1 MPASTQASADDIDIT
16 SIWGALKRS
25 ARKLVLAS
33 ILIGAATYAVLTTV
47 APRYTSEAQLSI
59 VAKETAN
66 PFTSPKGD
74 VGSPEALGIR
84 MDKEAVNTHVRA
96 LMSPD
101 LASGIAGELNLAGRT
116 EFNSALGPHDVAD
129 RIMRLAGVGGPRAG
143 ESERDRVLGSYFK
156 RLEVYSPKESRFI
169 GIRFT
174 SSDPDLAAEIANKL
188 ADTYRETLAKQTVV
202 ETDEVQKALEPKI
215 VRLRDEVQQAEAEV
229 ERFKGDKD
237 LFKGGPQRTGL
248 NEQQLGELTA
258 ELTKAKA
265 ARSEAEARARSARD
279 MMRTGSADALP
290 DVQKSPLIQSLVQ
303 QRVRLEREISELS
316 ATLLPGHPRMRQL
329 EADLSGLRRQISA
342 EIMKLVDSLEKEAKV
357 AALRE
362 ASVAQSLEEV
372 KSQVVTTSTSEVEL
386 RALET
391 VAKTKRS
398 ELERLQA
405 QFEAN
410 RARADSRVVPVEAQI
425 ISKARVSSV
434 PVFPK
439 KGSYAALAA
448 AATLLLGIAWTVT
461 RALLLGA
468 RQGYTAASHPKRR
481 ASDRAA
487 PAVEL
492 PSAADRRVVTATS
505 RDEAKQ
511 DAPSKAASAVAALAE
526 ELPLAKVQGEVTE
539 LATVSRL
546 ARHIRDVASGKGGFR
561 TLIAGETN
569 VLDPSTEAI
578 ELAEELVRDGMQ
590 VVVIDWSTGG
600 SGFAERL
607 GLSPAAGIVDLMRGD
622 ASFEDVIQNLPG
634 SQAHAIAAGSSLD
647 PDGPDDQIDA
657 ERLNLLL
664 DALDEAY
671 DHIVVVGVYEEAR
684 LLFEAIQGRFDAG
697 ITVGEAKHKT
707 KALSDPPGTFLGF
720 EVTDIELVRLSRSET
735 KAQPAQ
741 RFLRRGGSAHQFGAA
756 QA

>member
-1 MPASTQASADDIDIT
+1 MRSGSHASPDDIDIT

-25 ARKLVLAS
+25 SRKLVLSSLLA
-33 ILIGAATYAVLTTV
+33 GAATYGVLATM
-47 APRYTSEAQLSI
+47 APRYVSESQLSI

-74 VGSPEALGIR
+74 IASPEALGVR

-96 LMSPD
+96 LMAPD
-101 LASGIAGELNLAGRT
+101 LAGRIATELKLAELT
-116 EFNSALGPHDVAD
+116 EFNSALGPHDLAD
-129 RIMRLAGVGGPRAG
+129 RIGRLVGIGGPRAG

-156 RLEVYSPKESRFI
+156 RLDVYTPKESRFI

-174 SSDPDLAAEIANKL
+174 SSDPELAARIANQL
-188 ADTYRETLAKQTVV
+188 ADTYRETLAKQTIV

-215 VRLRDEVQQAEAEV
+215 VRLREEVQQAEAEV

-237 LFKGGPQRTGL
+237 IFKGGPQRTGL

-279 MMRTGSADALP
+279 MMRAGSGDALP

-329 EADLSGLRRQISA
+329 HADLDGLRRQVAA
-342 EIMKLVDSLEKEAKV
+342 EVAKIADGLDKEAKV

-362 ASVAQSLEEV
+362 ASVARSVEEV

-391 VAKTKRS
+391 IARTKRS

-448 AATLLLGIAWTVT
+448 AATLLLGVAWVIT
-461 RALLLGA
+461 RALLIGA
-468 RQGYTAASHPKRR
+468 RQGHTAGSHPSRR
-481 ASDRAA
+481 ASDQGSAGTA
-487 PAVEL
+487 
-492 PSAADRRVVTATS
+492 PSAARRVVQKA
-505 RDEAKQ
+505 DEEPQ
-511 DAPSKAASAVAALAE
+511 PAVAEPARATPSRTAAEISLDRSAL
-526 ELPLAKVQGEVTE
+526 GEVSE
-539 LATVSRL
+539 IATVARL
-546 ARHIRDVASGKGGFR
+546 ARRLCDLAPQKGGFR
-561 TLIAGETN
+561 TLLAGETN
-569 VLDPSTEAI
+569 LIDASAEAI
-578 ELAEELVRDGMQ
+578 ELAEELVREGHQ
-590 VVVIDWSTGG
+590 VIVIDWSTSGR
-600 SGFAERL
+600 GFARRV
-607 GLSPAAGIVDLMRGD
+607 GLTPAPGIVDLMLGE
-622 ASFEDVIQNLPG
+622 ASFEEAIQSLPG
-634 SQAHAIAAGSSLD
+634 SQAHAIASGRSLD
-647 PDGPDDQIDA
+647 PDGPAEQLDD

-671 DHIVVVGVYEEAR
+671 DHIVVAATYDEAR
-684 LLFEAIQGRFDAG
+684 ILFETIQGRFDAG
-697 ITVGEAKHKT
+697 VIVGEAKRSAKV
-707 KALSDPPGTFLGF
+707 LSDPPGTFLGF
-720 EVTDIELVRLSRSET
+720 EVTDIDLVRLARGEV
-735 KAQPAQ
+735 KPAPVQ
-741 RFLRRGGSAHQFGAA
+741 RFVRRAGAA
-756 QA
+756 TQIGAAG